1 MPVYKE
7 WIKKRKFRFYFNITR
22 KRELK
27 KKKTHP
33 FQATEEKIRTI
44 QYLNLKLFNLNFTKG
59 GVMSMPW
66 EADSGR
72 ELSGLNRDFWP
83 FDT

>member
-1 MPVYKE
+1 MS
-7 WIKKRKFRFYFNITR
+7 KKKN
-22 KRELK
+22 KQQ
-27 KKKTHP
+27 KKTHP

-44 QYLNLKLFNLNFTKG
+44 QYLNLKLFNLNLKKKTIKG
-59 GVMSMPW
+59 GVMSMLW